1 MAGAHTTYKTDMQ
14 KATMTQQI
22 KDFREEHLKK
32 KRVVDNPFASQ
43 DALGQMVIPP
53 TPMEDSGAL

>member
-1 MAGAHTTYKTDMQ
+1 MAGAHTTYKTDLQ

-32 KRVVDNPFASQ
+32 KKVVDNPFASQ
-43 DALGQMVIPP
+43 DALGHMVIP
-53 TPMEDSGAL
+53 TASMEDTDAL